1 MRMRISA
8 ALAQA
13 CLMLT
18 AAPVWAHHAFQ
29 AEYDDRKP
37 VHLVGK
43 VTQMEWINPH
53 SWIHIDV
60 VGADG
65 KVTNWMVECGSPNI
79 MLRRGFTKRSL
90 EPGTD
95 LIVDG
100 YQAKSGETK
109 ANGGSVT
116 FKDGRRLF
124 VGGRQSHEAL
134 HGAQDALGRSGPSR
148 SMAGQRQYSD
158 AASAQPGRKS
168 FT

>member
-1 MRMRISA
+1 MRTKVSM
-8 ALAQA
+8 ALAGVWV
-13 CLMLT
+13 L
-18 AAPVWAHHAFQ
+18 AAGAPLRAHHAFQ

-43 VTQMEWINPH
+43 VTEMEWINPH

-90 EPGTD
+90 EPGTE

-100 YQAKSGETK
+100 YQAKSGDSK

-124 VGGRQSHEAL
+124 VGGSNP
-134 HGAQDALGRSGPSR
+134 D
-148 SMAGQRQYSD
+148 D
-158 AASAQPGRKS
+158 PGSSQKENK
-168 FT
+168 

>member
-1 MRMRISA
+1 MRTKVSV
-8 ALAQA
+8 ALAGA
-13 CLMLT
+13 CLMLA

-43 VTQMEWINPH
+43 VTEMEWINPH

-60 VGADG
+60 AGADG

-90 EPGTD
+90 EPGTE

-100 YQAKSGETK
+100 YQAKSGDTK

-124 VGGRQSHEAL
+124 VGGSNP
-134 HGAQDALGRSGPSR
+134 D
-148 SMAGQRQYSD
+148 D
-158 AASAQPGRKS
+158 PGSQKES
-168 FT
+168 K